1 MIWDDWWLDHRR
13 MALHRPTGTLVVG
26 DLHLGY
32 LNFRQRLG
40 ESVPL
45 ESLAEELLRLE
56 QAWNDLRPCGLLIA
70 GDLVERQATGLI
82 PSFAKWAHDRSISI
96 LGLVPGNHD
105 TGIQLPPFPVLDQGH
120 QLGRWR
126 ISHDDD
132 TLPEPLV
139 HGHRHPAIPLP
150 GHGMAACFVVSQSR
164 LMLPAYSAHAAGGSV
179 LRRSIV
185 PWPEGEVIAM
195 AGGRLENLGDINALR
210 AILGPNQRKKRRL

>member
-1 MIWDDWWLDHRR
+1 VIWDDWWLDHRR

-32 LNFRQRLG
+32 LHSRQRLG

-45 ESLAEELLRLE
+45 ESLAEELVGLE
-56 QAWNDLRPCGLLIA
+56 LGWNELQPSGLLIA

-82 PSFAKWAHDRSISI
+82 PAFAQWAQERSIQI
-96 LGLVPGNHD
+96 IGLVPGNHD
-105 TGIQLPPFPVLDQGH
+105 SKINQAPFPILEQGYR
-120 QLGRWR
+120 LGRWR

-132 TLPEPLV
+132 ALPEPLV

-179 LRRSIV
+179 LRRAIV
-185 PWPEGEVIAM
+185 PWSDGEVIAM
-195 AGGRLENLGDINALR
+195 AGDRLENLGNINALK
-210 AILGPNQRKKRRL
+210 AILATGQRKGRRL

>member
-1 MIWDDWWLDHRR
+1 MIWDDWRLDHRR

-32 LNFRQRLG
+32 LHSRQRLG

-45 ESLAEELLRLE
+45 ESLAEELVGLE
-56 QAWNDLRPCGLLIA
+56 LGWNELQPSGLLIA

-82 PSFAKWAHDRSISI
+82 PAFAQWAQARSIQI
-96 LGLVPGNHD
+96 IGLIPGNHD
-105 TGIQLPPFPVLDQGH
+105 SKINQAPFPILEQGYR
-120 QLGRWR
+120 LGRWR

-132 TLPEPLV
+132 DLPEPLV

-150 GHGMAACFVVSQSR
+150 GHGMAACFVVSQCR